1 MLYLRC
7 MWESLIKL
15 LTIAADVPILDV
27 FGSHKKASQGI
38 HNIFSNNAKLHEK
51 KNTISIPVKTEA
63 YSETFQES
71 DMQLFAKLVNDWKL
85 LTIFAK
91 SFCFVS
97 STGFWIW
104 IRKIF
109 HFSYFRSVQQ
119 KFGCVDSKLSQKT
132 FAWYLYEIKLR
143 ISVTKI
149 SVLGRS
155 YSKICLHSIQVIIC
169 WIIRVL
175 MMVLKCSWEK
185 QPRKYPEA

>member
-1 MLYLRC
+1 MSPSW
-7 MWESLIKL
+7 MFSGVIKKPL
-15 LTIAADVPILDV
+15 KGFIT
-27 FGSHKKASQGI
+27 FFQTTQSYMK
-38 HNIFSNNAKLHEK
+38 K

-85 LTIFAK
+85 WTIFAK

-119 KFGCVDSKLSQKT
+119 KFGCVDSKQSQKT

-149 SVLGRS
+149 SFLGRS